1 MHYGGNLFKADSPVR
16 YSEKAKQNRRCRA
29 ILSLGSLYLF
39 APSGLWA
46 NTLIPPPDSSPL
58 PLMLAKHYQ
67 QQDNIQDYWV
77 SEKLDG
83 VRAFWDGKQLKTRQ
97 GNPIRLPQSMQK
109 ALPKA
114 ALDGELWLGRGR
126 FAEVSGLIRQEK
138 STEADWA
145 EVQYRIFDLPD
156 QLTSFNQRVKSIES
170 LCQEVNLPWLQPV
183 KQFRLP
189 GRAALDHYLQQ
200 LTEEGAE
207 GLMLHRGSALHQ
219 VGRSDDLLKVKL
231 YEDAEAV
238 VLGYTEGKGQF
249 TGMMGA
255 LIVRLEDGREMKIGS
270 GFNRLE
276 RQTPPPVGSIITYR
290 YNGHTAS
297 GLPRFA
303 RFMRIRD
310 DYEAMELK

>member
-1 MHYGGNLFKADSPVR
+1 MRYGGNLFKADSPVR

-46 NTLIPPPDSSPL
+46 DTLIPPPDSSPL

-67 QQDNIQDYWV
+67 QQDNIRDYWV

-83 VRAFWDGKQLKTRQ
+83 VRAFWDGSQLKTRQ
-97 GNPIRLPQSMQK
+97 GNPIHAPQSMLN
-109 ALPKA
+109 ALPRTP
-114 ALDGELWLGRGR
+114 LDGELWLGRGR
-126 FAEVSGLIRQEK
+126 FAEASGLVRQHEPLA
-138 STEADWA
+138 ADW
-145 EVQYRIFDLPD
+145 VDIQYRIFDLPN
-156 QLTSFNQRVKSIES
+156 QLTSFDQRVKAIEE
-170 LCQEVNLPWLQPV
+170 LCQQLNLPWLKPV
-183 KQFRLP
+183 QQFRLP
-189 GRAALDHYLQQ
+189 DREALNQYLEQ

-219 VGRSDDLLKVKL
+219 VGRSDDLMKVKL

-238 VLGYTEGKGQF
+238 VLGYTQGKGQF

-255 LIVRLEDGREMKIGS
+255 LKVRLADGREIKIGS
-270 GFNRLE
+270 GFSHAE
-276 RQTPPPVGSIITYR
+276 RRTPPSIGSVITYR
-290 YNGHTAS
+290 YNGQTS
-297 GLPRFA
+297 TGLPRFA

-310 DYEAMELK
+310 DYEARDLK

>member
-1 MHYGGNLFKADSPVR
+1 MRFKGKISPNC
-16 YSEKAKQNRRCRA
+16 SEIPTHPLRMNRFIA
-29 ILSLGSLYLF
+29 GLGSACLIV
-39 APSGLWA
+39 SHSLWA
-46 NTLIPPPDSSPL
+46 GSLNAPDTSSI

-83 VRAFWDGKQLKTRQ
+83 VRAFWDGEQLRTRQ
-97 GNPIRLPQSMQK
+97 GYPIILPQSMLD
-109 ALPKA
+109 ALPKV

-126 FAEVSGLIRQEK
+126 FAEVSGLIRQHET
-138 STEADWA
+138 SIEDWA
-145 EVQYRIFDLPD
+145 EVQYRIFDLPN
-156 QLTSFNQRVKSIES
+156 QLTPFDQRAVDIKS
-170 LCQEVNLPWLQPV
+170 LCQKMALEWLQPV
-183 KQFRLP
+183 KQFKLP
-189 GRAALDHYLQQ
+189 SRAALNQYLQQ

-219 VGRSDDLLKVKL
+219 AGRTHDLLKVKL
-231 YEDAEAV
+231 YDDAEAV

-255 LIVRLEDGREMKIGS
+255 LRVRLADGREMKIGT
-270 GFNRLE
+270 GFSHAE
-276 RQTPPPVGSIITYR
+276 RQAPPPIGSIITYR
-290 YNGHTAS
+290 YNGQTAS

-310 DYEAMELK
+310 DYGALELK